1 MDLYGTIVGTI
12 VYSMAFLWVVCLLF
26 GAPSVFLIIG
36 LPFFIFA
43 LITLIV
49 FFICVRV
56 FRNMLCLNG
65 IFGLSFRFG

>member
-12 VYSMAFLWVVCLLF
+12 VYSIAFLWVVCLLF

-43 LITLIV
+43 SITLIV
-49 FFICVRV
+49 FFICFMFDSWKNFFMIVI
-56 FRNMLCLNG
+56 LL
-65 IFGLSFRFG
+65 IIILS